1 MLCFYRDGTS
11 VASVGSVGSV
21 ARAHHCISS
30 QTGRHRPPQGTQQGD
45 KPYGKPTRGTAR
57 RGGRGGVSNAGRVP
71 AGTPPGIT
79 AIRQA
84 PSKAEKDHA
93 KSELSRKLSSA
104 EMKAWLESRMIAE
117 GVLDMSVSI
126 QAAMRENADMGSS
139 RIYQTTSGSNQ
150 MESSRRDIP
159 MRRPLLA

>member
-1 MLCFYRDGTS
+1 
-11 VASVGSVGSV
+11 
-21 ARAHHCISS
+21 
-30 QTGRHRPPQGTQQGD
+30 
-45 KPYGKPTRGTAR
+45 
-57 RGGRGGVSNAGRVP
+57 
-71 AGTPPGIT
+71 
-79 AIRQA
+79 
-84 PSKAEKDHA
+84 
-93 KSELSRKLSSA
+93 
-104 EMKAWLESRMIAE
+104 MKAWLESRMIAE

>member
-1 MLCFYRDGTS
+1 MLLRLPP
-11 VASVGSVGSV
+11 ASPGLTTIH
-21 ARAHHCISS
+21 R

-45 KPYGKPTRGTAR
+45 KPYGKPTGSRGTVR
-57 RGGRGGVSNAGRVP
+57 RGGRGGLSNPGRVP

-117 GVLDMSVSI
+117 GVLDMSVSMHQAVMH
-126 QAAMRENADMGSS
+126 QAARLIWEWS

-159 MRRPLLA
+159 MRRRLLV